1 MPLVKKGSRVQ
12 HSLTL
17 VRLMRLCRPVFLRP
31 MGVATTIPI
40 HERLFDRL
48 ELLTVSEVCAILRCH
63 EKTLYQWVKKGSLT
77 AIRIG
82 SKLKFDPA
90 DVAAF
95 IASRRTR

>member
-1 MPLVKKGSRVQ
+1 MELFGPV
-12 HSLTL
+12 LTH
-17 VRLMRLCRPVFLRP
+17 
-31 MGVATTIPI
+31 MGAGQIIPI

-63 EKTLYQWVKKGSLT
+63 EKTLYQWVKKGALT
-77 AIRIG
+77 AIRVG

-95 IASRRTR
+95 IISRRTQNSPTRRRI